1 MRRARIEEIIERA
14 AYQQHQHRRKYP
26 HCYSQFSPSARHFV
40 ARHDISSELSIT
52 ASKDNHMAYTHH
64 ELKHKTLAE
73 LRDIA
78 KDIDHE
84 ALQGY
89 TQLNKEHL
97 VVAMCKALNIDIH
110 EHHEVVGV
118 DKAAIKLRIKALKAK
133 RDAAISAHDHK
144 QLKVARRSIHR
155 LKRQIHKATV

>member
-1 MRRARIEEIIERA
+1 M
-14 AYQQHQHRRKYP
+14 
-26 HCYSQFSPSARHFV
+26 
-40 ARHDISSELSIT
+40 D
-52 ASKDNHMAYTHH
+52 YTF
-64 ELKHKTLAE
+64 EQLKHKTVGE

-78 KDIDHE
+78 KDNQHE

-97 VVAMCKALNIDIH
+97 LVALSKALGIKH

-118 DKAAIKLRIKALKAK
+118 DKASIKARIREMKKK
-133 RDAAISAHDHK
+133 RDEALTSHDHT
-144 QLKVARRSIHR
+144 QLKSVRRTIHR